1 MGLLDLLT
9 TQGSPLSYN
18 GAPPPPSPYN
28 SPQSTLHYQSSIN
41 NNPNLGPNLPPASQL
56 DLNAQIPTI
65 STNPGSTQLLP
76 YTAHQPG

>member
-9 TQGSPLSYN
+9 SQGSPMSYN
-18 GAPPPPSPYN
+18 GGQPPLNPHN
-28 SPQSTLHYQSSIN
+28 SPQSTLHYQYSITGN
-41 NNPNLGPNLPPASQL
+41 PSNPNVPPPSQL
-56 DLNAQIPTI
+56 DLDAAIPTI